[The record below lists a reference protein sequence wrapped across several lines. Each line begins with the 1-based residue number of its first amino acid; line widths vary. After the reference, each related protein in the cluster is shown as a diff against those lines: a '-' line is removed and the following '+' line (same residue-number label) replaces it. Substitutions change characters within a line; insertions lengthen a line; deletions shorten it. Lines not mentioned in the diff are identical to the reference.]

1 MITVTN
7 GIDTIDIDKKYLQK
21 IDNGFLIKPE
31 FDYWMISLIIV
42 I

>member
-21 IDNGFLIKPE
+21 IDNGFLIMPE
-31 FDYWMISLIIV
+31 FDY
-42 I
+42 